1 MLRSK
6 KFVATLLG
14 IVTVVLVQLVGI
26 APDQAKVVT
35 EIIGA
40 IIGTFNVGQ
49 GIADGVSRGATSS
62 IAVPRE

>member
-6 KFVATLLG
+6 KFVATVLG
-14 IVTVVLVQLVGI
+14 IVSVVLVQLVGI

-49 GIADGVSRGATSS
+49 GIADAVSKGATSS
-62 IAVPRE
+62 VSLPRG

>member
-1 MLRSK
+1 MFRSK

-14 IVTVVLVQLVGI
+14 IVSVVLVQLVGI
-26 APDQAKVVT
+26 APDQAKVVA

-49 GIADGVSRGATSS
+49 GIADGMSKGTTSS
-62 IAVPRE
+62 AAVARR

>member
-1 MLRSK
+1 MFRSK

-14 IVTVVLVQLVGI
+14 IVSVVLVQLVGI
-26 APDQAKVVT
+26 APDQAKVVA

-49 GIADGVSRGATSS
+49 GIADGMSKGTTSS
-62 IAVPRE
+62 VAVARR

>member
-6 KFVATLLG
+6 KFMATLLG

-40 IIGTFNVGQ
+40 IVGTFNVGQ

-62 IAVPRE
+62 LAVPRE